1 MTATSTYSTQYE
13 YTTVPGMY
21 VLLNLQ
27 QRKYM

>member
-13 YTTVPGMY
+13 YTVPGMY